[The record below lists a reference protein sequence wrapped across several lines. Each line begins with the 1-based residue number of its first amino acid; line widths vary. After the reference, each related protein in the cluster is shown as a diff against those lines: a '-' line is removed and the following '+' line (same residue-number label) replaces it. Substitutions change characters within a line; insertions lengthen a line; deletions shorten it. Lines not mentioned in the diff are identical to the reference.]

1 MLRFLSWQNRFC
13 LEVGVGWD
21 GGRRRGEV
29 AQTMHAYISKCKN
42 NEIKERKIKYS
53 QKEKLMK
60 WRIKNN
66 TKNQ

>member
-1 MLRFLSWQNRFC
+1 
-13 LEVGVGWD
+13 VGVGWD

-29 AQTMHAYISKCKN
+29 AQTLHAYISKCKN